1 MRVLQGI
8 RAQGGQEMRQSR
20 FTEEQ
25 IIGVLKQAE
34 AGIKTAEICRQHGIS
49 NATFYKWKGKYGGLE
64 VSEARRLRQLEDENR
79 RLKQI
84 VADLT
89 LDNQALKTVVSKKF

>member
-1 MRVLQGI
+1 
-8 RAQGGQEMRQSR
+8 MRQGR

-34 AGIKTAEICRQHGIS
+34 AGMKRAEICRQHGVS
-49 NATFYKWKGKYGGLE
+49 AATYYKWKAKYGGLE

-79 RLKQI
+79 RLKQM
-84 VADLT
+84 VAEQA
-89 LDNQALKTVVSKKF
+89 LDIQALKAVVSKKF